1 MPELLTG
8 TVTFLFSD
16 IEGSTRLLRSGED
29 RWPAILDRHRELLRA
44 AFEAHGGVEVGTEG
58 DSFFAVF
65 PTAPAAA
72 AAAADVQRSLAAE
85 PWPDGMEVR
94 VRIGLHTGEASLS
107 AKTYVGLHVHRASRI
122 ASVGHGGQVLLSDA
136 TKSLVSD
143 SLPDGVSLRDLGEHR
158 LKDLEHPERLWQL
171 VIEGLQSDFPAVSS
185 LDATPNNLP
194 TRLTTFLG
202 RDAEIEA
209 IGLLLADHRL
219 LTLTGP
225 GGTGKTRLSLE
236 VAGRWMRHY
245 PDGVWFVELATITD
259 PDLVPSTIAQA
270 LSLAERG
277 GLTLIERVIDH
288 LGAKRV
294 LLVLDNFEQVLGAG
308 TSVNELL
315 AACPNLAILTSS
327 RSALQ
332 VSGEQE
338 YPVPP
343 LGLPDPAN
351 LPPLSQLSQYEAV
364 ALFIERARAVRPGF
378 EVTNE
383 NAPAVAE
390 ICVRLDGLPLAIELA
405 AARIRVLTPQAMLG
419 RLGDRLGLLSA
430 GARDLPARQQTLRGA
445 IAWSHDM
452 LEEDDRELF
461 ARLSV
466 FVGGAGLDEIESVC
480 SGEGGD
486 TLDGLSSL
494 TEKSLVRQ
502 AEGVEGEARFTM
514 LETIREFAIEQAKER
529 GQWDALRERHARTF
543 AALAHVASGQVMG
556 KGSRTPLDRLDLEHD
571 NLRAA
576 LAWSMEHDTESAL
589 RLCHDLW
596 RFWQRRGHL
605 AEGLE
610 RAEAAL
616 ALPDAAAH
624 PEARADA
631 LSAAAGLAYW
641 RADTERARAHYAA
654 EIEARAALGDRPGLA
669 EANYGISFTYAVLD
683 LSNPET
689 AEQSMHYIT
698 AALEIYQELG
708 DDAGLGRCEWALA
721 NVLWGTRN
729 TSEARV
735 RALHALELFEAAGD
749 QFMIGWASY
758 TAGLAELTADQ
769 EAGGSAESREAGRR
783 RFEQAIRTFREAGD
797 LSGYTLV
804 LDALAVLAY
813 RDGDRKRA
821 ARLTGVVSQLEQS
834 SGTALNPWNRGV
846 LEFDP
851 DELRADPAL
860 AEDLAIGAAMTAD
873 EAVAYALGET
883 APAPADAA
891 VS

>member
-1 MPELLTG
+1 
-8 TVTFLFSD
+8 
-16 IEGSTRLLRSGED
+16 
-29 RWPAILDRHRELLRA
+29 
-44 AFEAHGGVEVGTEG
+44 
-58 DSFFAVF
+58 
-65 PTAPAAA
+65 
-72 AAAADVQRSLAAE
+72 
-85 PWPDGMEVR
+85 MEVR

-136 TKSLVSD
+136 TRSLVSD

-171 VIEGLQSDFPAVSS
+171 VIDGLQSDFPAVSS

-277 GLTLIERVIDH
+277 GMTPIERVIDH
-288 LGAKRV
+288 LGAKRA

-308 TSVNELL
+308 ASVNELL

-351 LPPLSQLSQYEAV
+351 LPSLSQLSQYEAV

-480 SGEGGD
+480 SGVGGD
-486 TLDGLSSL
+486 TLDGLTSL

-502 AEGVEGEARFTM
+502 AEGVEGESRFTM

-529 GQWDALRERHARTF
+529 GQWDGLRERHAR
-543 AALAHVASGQVMG
+543 AY
-556 KGSRTPLDRLDLEHD
+556 
-571 NLRAA
+571 
-576 LAWSMEHDTESAL
+576 
-589 RLCHDLW
+589 
-596 RFWQRRGHL
+596 RR
-605 AEGLE
+605 
-610 RAEAAL
+610 
-616 ALPDAAAH
+616 
-624 PEARADA
+624 ARAR
-631 LSAAAGLAYW
+631 GLGPGHG
-641 RADTERARAHYAA
+641 ERARARRSTGSTWSTTTCAPRSPGSWSTTPRRPCACATTCGASGSAA
-654 EIEARAALGDRPGLA
+654 ATSPRVSSGPRRPWLCPMRRRIRRRAPTPSRRRRAWRTGVPMPCEPGSSTRPRSRPARRSGIGPASRRPTTGSRSRIPSWTSPTRRPRSTRCA
-669 EANYGISFTYAVLD
+669 TSPRRSRST
-683 LSNPET
+683 
-689 AEQSMHYIT
+689 
-698 AALEIYQELG
+698 QELG

-721 NVLWGTRN
+721 NVLWGTMN
-729 TSEARV
+729 TAEARV
-735 RALHALELFEAAGD
+735 RALHALELFEATGD

-769 EAGGSAESREAGRR
+769 EAGGSAESRAAASR

-804 LDALAVLAY
+804 LDALAVVAF

-846 LEFDP
+846 LDFDP
-851 DELRADPAL
+851 EELRGDPAL
-860 AEDLAIGAAMTAD
+860 AEELAIGAAMSAE
-873 EAVAYALGET
+873 EAVAYALGEG
-883 APAPADAA
+883 APATAEAA

>member
-1 MPELLTG
+1 
-8 TVTFLFSD
+8 
-16 IEGSTRLLRSGED
+16 
-29 RWPAILDRHRELLRA
+29 
-44 AFEAHGGVEVGTEG
+44 
-58 DSFFAVF
+58 
-65 PTAPAAA
+65 
-72 AAAADVQRSLAAE
+72 
-85 PWPDGMEVR
+85 MEVR

-136 TKSLVSD
+136 TRTLVAD

-171 VIEGLQSDFPAVSS
+171 VIDGLQSDFPAVSS

-270 LSLAERG
+270 LNLAERG
-277 GLTLIERVIDH
+277 GMTPIERVIDH
-288 LGAKRV
+288 LGAKRA

-308 TSVNELL
+308 AAVNELL

-351 LPPLSQLSQYEAV
+351 LPSLSQLSQYEAV

-486 TLDGLSSL
+486 TLDGLTSL

-502 AEGVEGEARFTM
+502 AEGVEGESRFTM

-529 GQWDALRERHARTF
+529 GQWDALRERHARAF
-543 AALAHVASGQVMG
+543 GELAHEASGQVMG
-556 KGSRTPLDRLDLEHD
+556 KGSRASLDRLDLEHD

-576 LAWSMEHDTESAL
+576 LAWFMEHDTEAAL

-616 ALPDAAAH
+616 ALPDAGGASGGTRRR
-624 PEARADA
+624 PLRGGRPRLLARRCR
-631 LSAAAGLAYW
+631 L
-641 RADTERARAHYAA
+641 RARELYAA
-654 EIEARAALGDRPGLA
+654 EIEARTALGDRPGLA
-669 EANYGISFTYAVLD
+669 EANYGISFTYSVLD

-689 AEQSMHYIT
+689 AENSMRYIT

-721 NVLWGTRN
+721 NVLWGTMN
-729 TSEARV
+729 TAEARA
-735 RALHALELFEAAGD
+735 RALHALELFEATGD
-749 QFMIGWASY
+749 QFMVGWASY

-804 LDALAVLAY
+804 LDALAVLAVP
-813 RDGDRKRA
+813 RRRSQ
-821 ARLTGVVSQLEQS
+821 AR
-834 SGTALNPWNRGV
+834 
-846 LEFDP
+846 
-851 DELRADPAL
+851 
-860 AEDLAIGAAMTAD
+860 GAAHRRRQPAR
-873 EAVAYALGET
+873 AVERHRPQPLEPRSPRLRSRG
-883 APAPADAA
+883 APRGPGTRR
-891 VS
+891 

>member
-16 IEGSTRLLRSGED
+16 IEGSTRLLRSSED

-65 PTAPAAA
+65 PSAPAAT
-72 AAAADVQRSLAAE
+72 AAAADVQRALAAE
-85 PWPDGMEVR
+85 PWPDDMEVR

-136 TKSLVSD
+136 TRSLVVD
-143 SLPDGVSLRDLGEHR
+143 SLSDGLGLRDLGEHR

-171 VIEGLQSDFPAVSS
+171 VIDGLQSDFPAVSS

-202 RDAEIEA
+202 RDSEIEA

-236 VAGRWMRHY
+236 VAGRVMRHY

-259 PDLVPSTIAQA
+259 PDLVPSTIAQTLG
-270 LSLAERG
+270 LSERG
-277 GLTLIERVIDH
+277 GRTPTERVIDH
-288 LGAKRV
+288 LGARRA
-294 LLVLDNFEQVLGAG
+294 LIVLDNFEQVLGAG
-308 TSVNELL
+308 ASVNELL
-315 AACPNLAILTSS
+315 TACPNLAILTSS

-343 LGLPDPAN
+343 LDLPDPAN
-351 LPPLSQLSQYEAV
+351 LPSLSRLSQYEAV

-430 GARDLPARQQTLRGA
+430 GSRDLPARQQTLRGA
-445 IAWSHDM
+445 IAWSHDL
-452 LEEDDRELF
+452 LEEADRELF

-480 SGEGGD
+480 SGAGGD
-486 TLDGLSSL
+486 TLDGLTSL

-502 AEGVEGEARFTM
+502 AEGVEGESRFTM
-514 LETIREFAIEQAKER
+514 LETIREYAIEQAMER
-529 GQWDALRERHARTF
+529 DQWDGLRERHAHAF
-543 AALAHVASGQVMG
+543 AELASEAAGHVMG
-556 KGSRTPLDRLDLEHD
+556 TGSRTSLDRLDLEHD

-576 LAWSMEHDTESAL
+576 LGWCMEHDTETAL
-589 RLCHDLW
+589 LLCHRLW

-605 AEGLE
+605 TEGLE

-624 PEARADA
+624 PAARADA

-641 RADTERARAHYAA
+641 RADAEQARVHYLA
-654 EIEARAALGDRPGLA
+654 EIEARTVLGDRAGLA

-689 AEQSMHYIT
+689 ADKSMQFIT
-698 AALEIYQELG
+698 SALEIYTDLG
-708 DDAGLGRCEWALA
+708 DDAGVGRCEWALA
-721 NVLWGTRN
+721 NVLWGTMQI
-729 TSEARV
+729 SEARR
-735 RALHALELFEAAGD
+735 RALHALELFEATGD
-749 QFMIGWASY
+749 QFMVGWASY
-758 TAGLAELTADQ
+758 TAGLADLTADQ
-769 EAGGSAESREAGRR
+769 EAGGSAEARDGARS
-783 RFEQAIRTFREAGD
+783 RFERAMRIFREAGD

-804 LDALAVLAY
+804 LDAMAVLAV
-813 RDGDRKRA
+813 RNGDRNRA
-821 ARLTGVVSQLEQS
+821 ARLTGVVTKLEQS

-851 DELRADPAL
+851 EELRADPAL
-860 AEDLAIGAAMTAD
+860 AEDLAIGAAMSVED
-873 EAVAYALGET
+873 AVAYALDEE
-883 APAPADAA
+883 AA
-891 VS
+891 EPVGATS